1 MSGSLRTANVS
12 SAVVDWPDPDYIPN
26 NWLEAKVSDEF
37 WSPRTAIWFDRRSL
51 VRDIDLWEL
60 AFSLLLTI
68 RHKRNGDVK
77 PNGPFRKRDIDAC
90 TWHLLGFHCT
100 RSLISI
106 MLWSGDVDAKVANSN
121 TYQRWYL
128 LGDFWGVFHSR
139 SLLPVR
145 SLDIWMYP
153 RHSVTT
159 MTKLT
164 FDSEWIYISSSA
176 LATPSHHLVYFYFCF
191 RVTHV
196 WQGHIIVYS
205 GDSIRIRCLYQLYLL
220 LTPMAYTN
228 LTPNLGRSFLPGIR
242 IRSRIYTRSSGEYF
256 TRIGISI
263 QPALLTNFFCRCMIS
278 ITMIS

>member
-1 MSGSLRTANVS
+1 MSGSLRTTNVL
-12 SAVVDWPDPDYIPN
+12 SAVVDPDPDYIPN
-26 NWLEAKVSDEF
+26 SWLEAKVSDEF
-37 WSPRTAIWFDRRSL
+37 WSPRTAIWSDRRSL
-51 VRDIDLWEL
+51 VRDTDINLWEL

-77 PNGPFRKRDIDAC
+77 PNRPFCKRDIFDAC
-90 TWHLLGFHCT
+90 ACHLLGFHCSA

-128 LGDFWGVFHSR
+128 LGDFWGVFHSG

-159 MTKLT
+159 MTKST
-164 FDSEWIYISSSA
+164 FDSEWIIISSSA
-176 LATPSHHLVYFYFCF
+176 HATPSHHLVYFYFCF
-191 RVTHV
+191 RVTHG

-205 GDSIRIRCLYQLYLL
+205 GDSIRIRCIYQLHLL

-228 LTPNLGRSFLPGIR
+228 LAPNLGIRSLSFLPGIR
-242 IRSRIYTRSSGEYF
+242 SRIYARAKFEF
-256 TRIGISI
+256 
-263 QPALLTNFFCRCMIS
+263 
-278 ITMIS
+278 